1 MLLDCAMQ
9 CIITTGP
16 VPNTRLRAT
25 FDAAVHDIP
34 EAVHAYCRGKG
45 EVTQCYTMPASG
57 CCPWHIYFK
66 RECKRVAAY
75 DRCIK
80 DYKALVGPLT
90 FGASVLIPLV
100 VGEFKLVAVSGPW
113 KVELFEM
120 PFDQVAKAIKE
131 LWDNHVG
138 PAMENSLNAAGEGV
152 EAAGKW
158 TAGAANS
165 AGKWTVGAANTVA
178 KGAESAINEVAKSP
192 AAAPL
197 VAVFSGP
204 RRRRCC

>member
-9 CIITTGP
+9 CIITTGL

-25 FDAAVHDIP
+25 FDVAVHDIP

-152 EAAGKW
+152 EAAVSGQL
-158 TAGAANS
+158 ALP
-165 AGKWTVGAANTVA
+165 TVQESGQLALPTRSQ
-178 KGAESAINEVAKSP
+178 KGLRV
-192 AAAPL
+192 PL
-197 VAVFSGP
+197 MRLPSRLQQLP
-204 RRRRCC
+204 L